1 MGDLGGRFGRSG
13 LEIWDFWVSDL
24 GDPSQRSGR
33 SGSFPQ
39 HEGVSWGLHPLR
51 DQFLC
56 STTTTSMGIRCPK
69 GSEAGAVCWTKLAFF
84 WMETAS
90 SCPGWRCLSSP
101 QSFAQGTLGTA
112 ISTHPSAQMLFF
124 EVLTSETPPR
134 SFCPG
139 YFPDEEPPNL
149 SIGGCWSPLDHLGRR
164 ELLPSPQECQSPGL
178 PIH

>member
-1 MGDLGGRFGRSG
+1 MEDLGDMGGRFGRYG

-24 GDPSQRSGR
+24 GDTGQSSGR
-33 SGSFPQ
+33 FGLFPQ
-39 HEGVSWGLHPLR
+39 HEGVSRALHPPR
-51 DQFLC
+51 DQFPC
-56 STTTTSMGIRCPK
+56 STTTTSMGIRCPDK
-69 GSEAGAVCWTKLAFF
+69 AGFFF

-101 QSFAQGTLGTA
+101 QSFALGSLGMA
-112 ISTHPSAQMLFF
+112 ISTHQPAPALFF

-149 SIGGCWSPLDHLGRR
+149 STGGCWSPLDHLGRR